1 MFLISYYVIDLVIKE
16 PAKREST
23 EIKISGLSSL
33 EAIRV
38 ATNSFEVYFS
48 IRNLPSLKEFHLSTP
63 KIDENIISQL
73 LLQIPNIEELLL
85 NGKLNYFSLDDFV
98 NLRCLCLSGTL
109 KDDFNFELFKK
120 LSYQLESLIFLDMK
134 QINLNFFDYE
144 MFVKLLNGHIFSNL
158 KTLYI
163 DGGKI
168 MQLEKKFIDQF
179 PSLVRCRIINCC
191 IEIIEDKA
199 FSNLKKLIYLD
210 LSDNLL
216 ERIYKSY
223 FSDQLNR
230 LKIIL
235 QKNPLRFVE
244 NGISFTDNRKCECLH

>member
-1 MFLISYYVIDLVIKE
+1 MKE
-16 PAKREST
+16 SA
-23 EIKISGLSSL
+23 EIKIEGISSL
-33 EAIRV
+33 KSLCLLI
-38 ATNSFEVYFS
+38 NSVEVYFS
-48 IRNLPSLKEFHLSTP
+48 IRNLPSLKEFHISTP

-73 LLQIPNIEELLL
+73 LLLIPNIEELLL
-85 NGKLNYFSLDDFV
+85 NGNLHYFSLDDFV

-144 MFVKLLNGHIFSNL
+144 MFVKLLNGHNFLNL
-158 KTLYI
+158 KTLFI

-168 MQLEKKFIDQF
+168 KRLEKKFIDQF
-179 PSLVRCRIINCC
+179 PSLAYCRIINCC
-191 IEIIEDKA
+191 IETIEDKA
-199 FSNLKKLIYLD
+199 FSNMKNLVYSD

-223 FSDQLNR
+223 FSDQLDR

-235 QKNPLRFVE
+235 KKNPIKFVE
-244 NGISFTDNRKCECLH
+244 NGISIADIVIK